1 MRILLHDYGG
11 YHFSFELGKALSQ
24 RSYEV
29 MYLYTDSCGR
39 PKERFKPSKTESLC
53 IMNVNGDYVQKD
65 KFFIRYKQE
74 LDYGTEAV
82 KILSEWSPDLVIS
95 ANTPLLAQIKII
107 KWAKSKNI
115 PFVFWMQDI
124 LSVAVRAILRERLGS
139 IGFPVYLYFNWLERN
154 ALLDSSNIVVIS
166 EDFASI
172 LEKWGIKKENVTVI
186 SNWAPIEEIN
196 VIEKVNDFSLKHDI
210 ANKFV
215 VLYSGTMGMKHD
227 PDKILAISEGLSYD
241 KDIVLLIISEGVCV
255 EYLRK
260 SALDKGLG
268 NLVILPFQPYDVYS
282 QTLASAD
289 VLLDILKPSASIYSV
304 PSRVWS
310 GFCAGRP
317 SILVMPKT
325 NLVARI
331 AENIGAGFVVSD
343 NSVEQIIDRIRWM
356 KSNPYDCVRMG
367 QNARTY
373 AEKYFCLDKIV
384 DRFEVVFEKAFKR
397 QNLI

>member
-1 MRILLHDYGG
+1 
-11 YHFSFELGKALSQ
+11 
-24 RSYEV
+24 
-29 MYLYTDSCGR
+29 
-39 PKERFKPSKTESLC
+39 
-53 IMNVNGDYVQKD
+53 
-65 KFFIRYKQE
+65 
-74 LDYGTEAV
+74 
-82 KILSEWSPDLVIS
+82 
-95 ANTPLLAQIKII
+95 
-107 KWAKSKNI
+107 
-115 PFVFWMQDI
+115 
-124 LSVAVRAILRERLGS
+124 
-139 IGFPVYLYFNWLERN
+139 PVYLYFNWLERN